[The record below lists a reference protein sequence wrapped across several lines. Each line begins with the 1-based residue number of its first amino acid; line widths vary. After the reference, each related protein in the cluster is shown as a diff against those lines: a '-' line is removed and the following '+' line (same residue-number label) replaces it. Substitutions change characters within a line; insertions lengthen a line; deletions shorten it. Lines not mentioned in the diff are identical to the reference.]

1 MGLYGN
7 FTKINTD
14 FISKALPL
22 SKNVFGF
29 FKHWSGMW
37 FRLRRKNLLLYPFY
51 VRYVFSG
58 MGKNVRSKWVNYVQT
73 GWNLKKYKKNKINS
87 RLNFNALY
95 SFEDCKFIP
104 SKECKKRR
112 RKMYLMV
119 QRITLTA
126 RKKRVPM
133 VFYS

>member
-58 MGKNVRSKWVNYVQT
+58 MGKNGRSKWVNYVQT

-119 QRITLTA
+119 QRNTLTA
-126 RKKRVPM
+126 RKKWVPM
-133 VFYS
+133 VFYC

>member
-1 MGLYGN
+1 M
-7 FTKINTD
+7 D
-14 FISKALPL
+14 
-22 SKNVFGF
+22 
-29 FKHWSGMW
+29 
-37 FRLRRKNLLLYPFY
+37 
-51 VRYVFSG
+51 
-58 MGKNVRSKWVNYVQT
+58 
-73 GWNLKKYKKNKINS
+73 LKKYKKNKINS

-104 SKECKKRR
+104 SEKCKKRR

-119 QRITLTA
+119 QRNTLTA

>member
-14 FISKALPL
+14 FISKVLPL

-37 FRLRRKNLLLYPFY
+37 FRLRQKTYCYIRSM
-51 VRYVFSG
+51 SG
-58 MGKNVRSKWVNYVQT
+58 TCSREWEGVKWVNYVQT
-73 GWNLKKYKKNKINS
+73 WWNLKKYKKNKINS

-104 SKECKKRR
+104 SEKCKKRR

-119 QRITLTA
+119 QRNTLTA